1 MMRVRTTEKVFLKKV
16 QLIFL
21 YGLKGPGLISNLR
34 VVQKGQFISKL
45 EACLVHD
52 IFLSAIIPQIMCLST

>member
-34 VVQKGQFISKL
+34 VVQKGQFI
-45 EACLVHD
+45 LVSWKH
-52 IFLSAIIPQIMCLST
+52 A